1 MPAKEIALD
10 VAAFLDSEQAR
21 ALLDGGAPRA
31 EAARRVV
38 EAFLSVCYDELGK
51 HPRLLDG
58 QDMHGALGHLL
69 PAHFGRRD
77 PAAEHAPEI
86 LRAYLEHLEASQTV
100 PEAFELRSSFE
111 ATIGEFQET
120 VRTGENAHGHH
131 HAARVDPFVHGAPKL
146 GRNDP
151 CSCGS
156 GKKYKKCHGRGA

>member
-1 MPAKEIALD
+1 MPAKQVALE

-21 ALLDGGAPRA
+21 ALLAAGGPTQADL
-31 EAARRVV
+31 RRVV
-38 EAFLSVCYDELGK
+38 EAFAGVCYDELGK
-51 HPRLLDG
+51 QPRLLDG

-69 PAHFGRRD
+69 PARFARRD
-77 PAAEHAPEI
+77 PLAAHAPAI
-86 LRAYLEHLEASQTV
+86 LRAYLDHLEATETV

-111 ATIGEFQET
+111 ATIAEFQET
-120 VRTGENAHGHH
+120 VSSGRNAHEH
-131 HAARVDPFVHGAPKL
+131 HARADPFVHGAPKL